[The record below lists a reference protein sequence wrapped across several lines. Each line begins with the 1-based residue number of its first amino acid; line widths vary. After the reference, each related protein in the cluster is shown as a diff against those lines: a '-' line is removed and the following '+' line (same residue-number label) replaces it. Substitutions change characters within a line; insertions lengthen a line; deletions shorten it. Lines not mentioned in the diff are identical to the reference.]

1 MVTFGHRDGRGG
13 RAFLGHER
21 VEARLIL
28 LERPRRVP
36 DPSAGGF

>member
-1 MVTFGHRDGRGG
+1 MVTFGHRDGRVG
-13 RAFLGHER
+13 RAFLGLER

-28 LERPRRVP
+28 LERPRRVL